1 MLNIPHLINS
11 QRAYFTTGKTKPIQ
25 LRLQALKQLYKSV
38 KKHEEKIH
46 EALFSDF
53 KKPLYES
60 MSSETGIVVR
70 ELQLTIKQLEFWA
83 RPKKVKG
90 SLLNFPA
97 RDYIYYEPYGTTLI
111 IAPWNYPYQLA
122 LTPLIGAIAAGN
134 TVVLKPSEL
143 TPATSHI
150 LDTIIQEVFPSDHVA
165 VVQGAIPETTEL
177 LAQRWDYIF
186 FTGSV
191 LVGKIVAK
199 AAAKHLTPTTL
210 ELGGK
215 NPCVIDDSVNVS
227 LVAKRIVWGKFLN
240 AGQTCIAPD
249 YILIESSIKT
259 SFLEALKKEIKSAYS
274 TDVKTSPDFAR
285 IINEKN
291 FDRLAKMLEGVSI
304 VMGGQTDRDALFIAP
319 TVIDNPSLDSFVMED
334 EIFGPILPVIPYQ
347 TKADIERI
355 ISRYEKPLSGYI
367 FSRKRSFSNWFLT
380 RFSFGG
386 GAVNDTVIQ
395 FVNEALPFGGVGHSG
410 IGGYHGK
417 HTFLTFSHAKAI
429 VKKGNWLDIPIRYA
443 PYKGKNNILRFLLR
457 WL

>member
-11 QRAYFTTGKTKPIQ
+11 QRTYFTTGKTMPIKV
-25 LRLQALKQLYKSV
+25 RLQALKKLYKSV
-38 KKHEEKIH
+38 KKHEGKIH

-60 MSSETGIVVR
+60 ISSETGIVVR
-70 ELQLTIKQLEFWA
+70 ELQLAIKQLEFWA

-143 TPATSHI
+143 TSATSQV
-150 LDTIIQEVFPSDHVA
+150 LEMIIQEVFSSEHVA

-177 LAQRWDYIF
+177 LSQRWDYIF

-191 LVGKIVAK
+191 FVGKIVAQ

-215 NPCVIDDSVNVS
+215 NPCVVDASVNVS
-227 LVAKRIVWGKFLN
+227 LVTKRIVWGKFLN

-259 SFLEALKKEIKSAYS
+259 SFLQALEKEIKRAYS
-274 TDVKTSPDFAR
+274 SDVEASPDFAR

-291 FDRLAKMLEGVSI
+291 FDRLAKMLEGESI
-304 VMGGQTDRDALFIAP
+304 SFGGQTDRDQLYIAP
-319 TVIDNPSLDSFVMED
+319 TIIDNPSIDSLVMAD
-334 EIFGPILPVIPYQ
+334 EIFGPILPVISY
-347 TKADIERI
+347 TSKADIERI
-355 ISRYEKPLSGYI
+355 IDRYEKPLSGYI
-367 FSRKRSFSNWFLT
+367 FSRKRAFTNWFLE

-410 IGGYHGK
+410 VGSYHGK

-443 PYKGKNNILRFLLR
+443 PYKGKNKLLRFVLK

>member
-1 MLNIPHLINS
+1 MNIPSLIDS
-11 QRAYFTTGKTKPIQ
+11 QRTYFTTGKTIAISSRIQ
-25 LRLQALKQLYKSV
+25 VLKKLYKSV
-38 KKHEEKIH
+38 KKNEEAIH
-46 EALFSDF
+46 KALYSDF
-53 KKPLYES
+53 KKPIYES
-60 MSSETGIVVR
+60 ISSETGIVYR
-70 ELQLTIKQLEFWA
+70 ELRLAIKELEFWA

-90 SLLNFPA
+90 SLLNFPSK
-97 RDYIYYEPYGTTLI
+97 DYLYYEPYGTTLI

-134 TVVLKPSEL
+134 TVVIKPSEL
-143 TPATSHI
+143 TPATSQVI
-150 LDTIIQEVFPSDHVA
+150 EIIISEVFTPEYIA

-191 LVGKIVAK
+191 FVGKIVAQ

-215 NPCVIDDSVNVS
+215 NPCVIDASVNIA

-240 AGQTCIAPD
+240 AGQTCVAPD
-249 YILIESSIKT
+249 YILIDASIKD
-259 SFLEALKKEIKSAYS
+259 SFLKELEKEIALAYGKDPS
-274 TDVKTSPDFAR
+274 TSPDFAR

-291 FDRLAKMLEGVSI
+291 FDRLTKMLEDAPI
-304 VMGGQTDRDALFIAP
+304 AFGGKIDRNQLYIAP
-319 TVIDNPSLDSFVMED
+319 TIIDNPSIDSFVMED

-347 TKADIERI
+347 TKADIEAI
-355 ISRYEKPLSGYI
+355 IDRYEKPLSGYI
-367 FSRKRSFSNWFLT
+367 FSRKRSFTNWFLS

-395 FVNEALPFGGVGHSG
+395 FANEALPFGGVGHSG
-410 IGGYHGK
+410 VGSYHGK
-417 HTFLTFSHAKAI
+417 HTFLTFSHTKAI
-429 VKKGNWLDIPIRYA
+429 VKKGNWLDLPVRYA
-443 PYKGKNNILRFLLR
+443 PYKGKNNLLKAVLK

>member
-1 MLNIPHLINS
+1 MLNIPHLIDS
-11 QRAYFTTGKTKPIQ
+11 QRAYFSTGKTKPIQ

-60 MSSETGIVVR
+60 ISSETGIVVR
-70 ELQLTIKQLEFWA
+70 ELQLAIKQLEFWA

-143 TPATSHI
+143 TPATSNI
-150 LDTIIQEVFPSDHVA
+150 LATIIQEVFPADYVA

-191 LVGKIVAK
+191 FVGKIVAQ

-249 YILIESSIKT
+249 YILIEASIKAT
-259 SFLEALKKEIKSAYS
+259 FLQVLKKEIESAYS
-274 TDVKTSPDFAR
+274 TDAKVSPDFAR

-291 FDRLAKMLEGVSI
+291 FDRLAKMLEGASI
-304 VMGGQTDRDALFIAP
+304 VIGGETDRDQLYIAP

-355 ISRYEKPLSGYI
+355 ISRYEKPLSGYV
-367 FSRKRSFSNWFLT
+367 FSRKRSFSNWFLA

-443 PYKGKNNILRFLLR
+443 PYKGKNSLLRFVLR